1 MSRWERGGGQLRLPK
16 AWALVSFYIRGKQ
29 SAGTAKWLADELSK
43 DALPQESSAAQ
54 EAGREK
60 GREREEKQMSSHE
73 FGDQIISII
82 RHEKTRELLSKFKG
96 K

>member
-60 GREREEKQMSSHE
+60 GREREEKRRGESRLSAEQE
-73 FGDQIISII
+73 A
-82 RHEKTRELLSKFKG
+82 RHEAPSQEPG
-96 K
+96 IMN

>member
-60 GREREEKQMSSHE
+60 GREREEKRRGESRLSTEQE
-73 FGDQIISII
+73 A
-82 RHEKTRELLSKFKG
+82 RHGAPSQEPG
-96 K
+96 IMN

>member
-60 GREREEKQMSSHE
+60 GREREEKKKGE
-73 FGDQIISII
+73 GGK
-82 RHEKTRELLSKFKG
+82 RKEKEEEEKETQKKKARQPL
-96 K
+96 